1 MKKTSILRT
10 AAALLAAVSLSMVPA
25 GATSARHAIV
35 MDGQTGKVL
44 YEKNAT
50 ARSLVASCTKI
61 MTALLVCQQ
70 TNVLDQV
77 QIPKEAVGVE
87 GSSMYLQAGEV
98 LAVQE
103 LLYGLMLCSGNDAA
117 VALAIHCAGSVEEFA
132 RQMNQK
138 ARELGLD
145 GTHFVNPHGL
155 DAPEHYSTARDL
167 AVLAAY
173 AMKNPIFAQTVSTQK
188 VTVGN
193 RYLTNHN
200 KLLWQV
206 DGADGVKTGY
216 TKAAG
221 RILVSTAVQQGR
233 RLVCVTVDDP
243 NDWADHKAFYQQYF
257 PRYHTCQ
264 VVKAGDVLGIRPI
277 VGGRED
283 QVDLVASEDF
293 SFALA
298 EGETLQICLEN
309 RPFVYAPVCRH
320 GDAGRAFILVDGK
333 VVGAVAVNYGK
344 TVEQQVPPKRS
355 WWEKIFGEKKK

>member
-1 MKKTSILRT
+1 MKKRVILRT
-10 AAALLAAVSLSMVPA
+10 VAGLLAAVSLYIIPV
-25 GATSARHAIV
+25 GATSAKHAIV
-35 MDGQTGKVL
+35 MDGQTGKIL
-44 YEKNAT
+44 YEKDAD
-50 ARSLVASCTKI
+50 ARSLIASCTKI
-61 MTALLVCQQ
+61 MTALIVCEQ
-70 TNVLDQV
+70 TNVLDRV
-77 QIPKEAVGVE
+77 RIPKEAVGIE

-98 LAVQE
+98 LVVQE
-103 LLYGLMLCSGNDAA
+103 LLYGLMLHSGNDAA
-117 VALAIHCAGSVEEFA
+117 VALAIYCGGTVEGFA
-132 RQMNQK
+132 QMMNDK
-138 ARELGLD
+138 ARSLGLQ

-167 AVLAAY
+167 AVQASY

-200 KLLWQV
+200 KLLWRV
-206 DGADGVKTGY
+206 EGADGVKTGY

-257 PRYHTCQ
+257 PRYATRQ
-264 VVKAGDVLGIRPI
+264 VVTEGTVLGSLPI
-277 VGGRED
+277 VGGQADR
-283 QVDLVASEDF
+283 VDLVAKEGF

-298 EGETLQICLEN
+298 EEETVEIRLGN
-309 RPFVYAPVCRH
+309 HPFAYAPVAEN
-320 GDAGRAFILVDGK
+320 GKAGYAYILVDGE
-333 VVGAVAVNYGK
+333 VVGKVAVCYGQ
-344 TVEQQVPPKRS
+344 TIEQQVFPKRS